1 MLATEAAAPNIM
13 AIESLLAA
21 VVVESSSQHME
32 SSTAK
37 LQWFQAMQLL
47 KLHFTLKRIIA

>member
-13 AIESLLAA
+13 AIESLLTA

-37 LQWFQAMQLL
+37 LQMFQAMRLL
-47 KLHFTLKRIIA
+47 KLHFTLKCIIT